1 MNDSSYYFTERK
13 GWGAEGAYKL
23 VKCYFSEL
31 EVSSVNRETTIEK
44 P

>member
-1 MNDSSYYFTERK
+1 MIVHTILRK
-13 GWGAEGAYKL
+13 GRGGGAEGAYKL